1 MPMPMPMPMPMQK
14 QFMSFAPYQ
23 ALRIKFRTTTSPAK
37 AKTKAKKKIFCKR
50 ALSQLTKAV
59 GRQFLSVATCGNAA
73 LQEKALDKS
82 TAEGPLIDTAEKL
95 LQK

>member
-37 AKTKAKKKIFCKR
+37 AKAKKKNFCKR
-50 ALSQLTKAV
+50 ALSQLTKAA
-59 GRQFLSVATCGNAA
+59 GRQFLSVATCGNAG
-73 LQEKALDKS
+73 LQEKALNKT
-82 TAEGPLIDTAEKL
+82 TAEGPLIDAAVKL